1 MPRLR
6 TASPRD
12 PGWTRRRAGAGF
24 VYLDDLGERLAG
36 EHAERCKL
44 LVIPPAWQQVWI
56 CTVPNGHIQAVGSD
70 DAGRRQYLYH
80 EQWRLKRDQSKHDR
94 VLEVAAK
101 LPRARRRVAKHLRLP
116 GMPYKRAL
124 GTAFRLLDL
133 GFFRIGGEAYAE
145 SNQSYGLATIH
156 QEHVTLEGRSVVFDY
171 IPKSGKERYIG
182 LADDLVRA
190 SVQVLL
196 ERTGG
201 GPELLAYQTEDG
213 EWRDV
218 GSTEINAYVKQVVGG
233 EVSAKDFRTWHGTVI
248 AAVALARVNDAART
262 PSARRRAVSAPM
274 KDVSSYLGNTPTVA
288 RASYVDP
295 RLIDLFNDGATI
307 LPALVGL
314 DEDLS
319 DGATHGK
326 VEKAVL
332 ALLET
337 PKSEIRKARRQT
349 AGSARVGTVRG

>member
-6 TASPRD
+6 TVSPRD
-12 PGWTRRRAGAGF
+12 PGWTRRRAGKGF
-24 VYLDDLGERLAG
+24 IYLDQDGHRLSATD
-36 EHAERCKL
+36 AERCKL

-56 CTVPNGHIQAVGSD
+56 CPVPNGHIQAVGTD

-80 EQWRLKRDQSKHDR
+80 EQWRRKRDQSKHDR

-101 LPRARRRVAKHLRLP
+101 LPLARRRVARHLRLP
-116 GMPYKRAL
+116 GMPYERAL

-145 SNQSYGLATIH
+145 SNQSYGLATI
-156 QEHVTLEGRSVVFDY
+156 QKEHVSLEGRSVVFDY
-171 IPKSGKERYIG
+171 IAKSGKERYIALG
-182 LADDLVRA
+182 DDLVRA
-190 SVQVLL
+190 SVQLL
-196 ERTGG
+196 LDRDEG

-213 EWRDV
+213 EWKDV
-218 GSTEINAYVKQVVGG
+218 GTTDINSYVKQVVGG

-248 AAVALARVNDAART
+248 AAVALARANDTAKTA
-262 PSARRRAVSAPM
+262 SARKRAVSAAM
-274 KDVSSYLGNTPTVA
+274 KEVSLYLGNTPTVA

-295 RLIDLFNDGATI
+295 RLVDLFHDGATI
-307 LPALVGL
+307 TPSLVGK
-314 DEDLS
+314 DADLS

-337 PKSEIRKARRQT
+337 PKSEIKKARR
-349 AGSARVGTVRG
+349 SAAA